1 MSSRRKIL
9 MTIALAWLVG
19 LAIALKSPADI
30 LSQFPILKGYVTS
43 YVSLFSYGSSLG
55 SSSSFPEV
63 TQLYYSLMAWTI
75 PLFFILSY
83 QWMRSR
89 VGKERDGLLFK
100 VNLPIANKF
109 SLILLLPVWFALIW
123 FVSMN
128 DGGDVRLISFGT
140 SRGALGLF
148 GLSFPCLTGVLLSAS
163 IFSIQ
168 RVFFEKG

>member
-75 PLFFILSY
+75 PLFFY
-83 QWMRSR
+83 
-89 VGKERDGLLFK
+89 
-100 VNLPIANKF
+100 P
-109 SLILLLPVWFALIW
+109 
-123 FVSMN
+123 
-128 DGGDVRLISFGT
+128 
-140 SRGALGLF
+140 
-148 GLSFPCLTGVLLSAS
+148 LLSMDEEQSRERARWSTVQGKS
-163 IFSIQ
+163 IYCQ
-168 RVFFEKG
+168 QVFVDSSPSNLVCSDMVCQYERWRGCKANFIWDIKGCAWVIWNFIFMPYRRLAFGKHF